1 MKVAAGS
8 SSSNASA
15 SSDAP
20 PSPNRWSDIVWV
32 AIVSAVVFFLFLGSR
47 PLSNPDEGRYS
58 EIPREMVAS
67 HDYVTP
73 RLDGVKY
80 FEKPPL
86 LYWISAAAFRAGGFN
101 EWTARL
107 GVALFAMLGTVLVFL
122 GARANFDR
130 ETGFW
135 SATILGT
142 CLLYY
147 GLSRVALLDLP
158 IAVLMAAVLF
168 TFQIA
173 IDLPVSNRRR
183 ALFWLM
189 YATMGL
195 AVLTKGLIG
204 FLLPGLVM
212 AAWVALLNRWRDL
225 RPFYPLSGSA
235 ILLAIAVPWHVLVA
249 RANAD
254 FLYFYFVHEHFL
266 RFTTNLHDRY
276 QPWWYFLPVMIV
288 GLFPWTIFLGQAVVS
303 HLRGGWS
310 ARSRNALS
318 WFLLLWVVLVLG
330 FFSKSQSKLIPY
342 IAPIFPAL
350 AVLVASY
357 LTRTLRTDTNVRG
370 LRAGLWVFSGLCVVL
385 GGALLFAKIP
395 IKPVELAVALHPWRL
410 GLGIAFL
417 AGAVAVG
424 ALTRARRLRA
434 ALVALVITI
443 LPLNLSVN
451 FIAGIADPRTT
462 KTLALALKP
471 RLQPG
476 DAVYCLGN
484 YSQDFPVYLDRLVDP
499 VDFEGELEFGIH
511 AEPEKAAP
519 RFLNRD
525 AFLAR
530 WHRPEPAYALVLRR
544 DLARYFTSP
553 LAPSA
558 IVAQNARFLLL
569 TNQTP

>member
-1 MKVAAGS
+1 MKVAARS

-20 PSPNRWSDIVWV
+20 PSPNRWSDVVWV

-86 LYWISAAAFRAGGFN
+86 LYWISAAAFRTGGFN

-189 YATMGL
+189 YAAMGL

-212 AAWVALLNRWRDL
+212 AAWVALLNRWKDL

-318 WFLLLWVVLVLG
+318 WFLVIWVVLVLG

-357 LTRTLRTDTNVRG
+357 LTRTLRTGANVRG
-370 LRAGLWVFSGLCVVL
+370 LRAGLWIFSGLCLVL

-462 KTLALALKP
+462 KTFALALKP

-484 YSQDFPVYLDRLVDP
+484 YSQDFPR
-499 VDFEGELEFGIH
+499 
-511 AEPEKAAP
+511 
-519 RFLNRD
+519 
-525 AFLAR
+525 
-530 WHRPEPAYALVLRR
+530 
-544 DLARYFTSP
+544 
-553 LAPSA
+553 
-558 IVAQNARFLLL
+558 Q
-569 TNQTP
+569 